1 MMPGFSVKLKVKD
14 ARLLYRT
21 AAATLAIKELSCLH
35 LKMKMMTTVN
45 RKLMLE
51 WFKRSGDYST

>member
-1 MMPGFSVKLKVKD
+1 LRST
-14 ARLLYRT
+14 R
-21 AAATLAIKELSCLH
+21 LSCLH

-51 WFKRSGDYST
+51 WIKRMEWRLQYLVVVLCGI

>member
-1 MMPGFSVKLKVKD
+1 MR
-14 ARLLYRT
+14 ATIILLQSTR
-21 AAATLAIKELSCLH
+21 LSCLH

-51 WFKRSGDYST
+51 WMLIKRSEESVLYGSFVSVMWNLL